1 MIEVIGLTFGYKDQV
16 ILNDISFE
24 AKPGEITAIIGAN
37 GIGKSTLLKNV
48 CGLLKGEGTIK
59 IYGKSLKDY
68 RRSELSS
75 RVSYLSQ
82 DTVSYAL
89 LTVFE
94 IVLLGR
100 VERLS
105 QRITGEDIQAVD
117 SVLHRLGIE
126 SFAFRY
132 IGELSGGQRQ
142 LVFIAQA
149 LIRNPQVLVMD
160 EPTSNLD
167 LYYQFQIM
175 ELIKRLTVTEG
186 LTTLITLHQLELAAR
201 FAEKIIVLDD
211 GRVYGNGAPPEV
223 LTKAMLREVYKM
235 DVEIVNSTGA
245 LHIVPVC
252 RHGV

>member
-1 MIEVIGLTFGYKDQV
+1 MIDIIGLSFGYKEQMV
-16 ILNDISFE
+16 LNDISFE

-48 CGLLKGEGTIK
+48 CGLLEGDGTIK
-59 IYGKSLKDY
+59 ICGKPLREY
-68 RRSELSS
+68 RPSELSS
-75 RVSYLSQ
+75 QVSYLSQ
-82 DTVSYAL
+82 DTVSHAL

-100 VERLS
+100 IERLS
-105 QRITGEDIQAVD
+105 QRISDEDIQAVD
-117 SVLHRLGIE
+117 AVLHRLGIE

-167 LYYQFQIM
+167 LNYQFQIM
-175 ELIKRLTVTEG
+175 ELIKKLTVTEG

-201 FAEKIIVLDD
+201 FAEKIIVLDG
-211 GRVYGNGAPPEV
+211 GRVYGSGTPSEV
-223 LTKAMLREVYKM
+223 LTRAMLREVYRM
-235 DVEIVNSTGA
+235 DVEIVNSAGA
-245 LHIVPVC
+245 IHIVPIC
-252 RHGV
+252 RHVS

>member
-1 MIEVIGLTFGYKDQV
+1 MIDISGLTFGYKEQTV
-16 ILNDISFE
+16 LNDISFA

-48 CGLLKGEGTIK
+48 CGLLKGNGAIK
-59 IYGKSLKDY
+59 ICGRPLKEY
-68 RRSELSS
+68 RRSELAS
-75 RVSYLSQ
+75 RVSYLAQ
-82 DTVSYAL
+82 DTVSHTL

-100 VERLS
+100 IERLS
-105 QRITGEDIQAVD
+105 QRIAGEDIRAVEA
-117 SVLHRLGIE
+117 VLHRLGIE

-149 LIRNPQVLVMD
+149 LIRNPKVLIMD

-175 ELIKRLTVTEG
+175 ELIKKLTVTEG

-211 GRVYGNGAPPEV
+211 GRVYGNGTPAEV
-223 LTKAMLREVYKM
+223 LTRAMLREVYRM

-245 LHIVPVC
+245 IHIVPIC
-252 RHGV
+252 RHVS